1 MKKISLLVSLFFFS
15 FVSFSQNEKNLA
27 HNKEI
32 YKAIETGDV
41 SKIKDYIDKDAVD
54 HGGGA
59 NGQDVNGGDS
69 IITMLGNIHNSFTD
83 LKMEVIADATNGDY
97 VFSLVH
103 LTGTTTANPGMG
115 MPPNKKMDSK
125 SVDVVKMKNGKAIE
139 HWEFMDPKEMM
150 EMMGGNK

>member
-1 MKKISLLVSLFFFS
+1 MKKTSLLTVLFFFS
-15 FVSFSQNEKNLA
+15 LVSFSQNEKVLA
-27 HNKEI
+27 HNKEL

-59 NGQDVNGGDS
+59 NGQDVKGGDS
-69 IITMLGNIHNSFTD
+69 IMAMLGGIHNSFTD
-83 LKMEVIADATNGDY
+83 LKMEVIADAINGDY
-97 VFSLVH
+97 VFSLVR

-125 SVDVVKMKNGKAIE
+125 SVDVVRIKNGKAVE

-150 EMMGGNK
+150 AMMGAGK

>member
-69 IITMLGNIHNSFTD
+69 IIAMLGNIHNSFTD

>member
-1 MKKISLLVSLFFFS
+1 MKKISLLVILVFFS

-69 IITMLGNIHNSFTD
+69 ILAMLGNIHNSFTD

-125 SVDVVKMKNGKAIE
+125 SVDVVKVKNGKAIE

-150 EMMGGNK
+150 AMMGK

>member
-1 MKKISLLVSLFFFS
+1 MKKISLLIILFFFS
-15 FVSFSQNEKNLA
+15 FLSFSQNEKNLA

-59 NGQDVNGGDS
+59 NGQDVKGGDS
-69 IITMLGNIHNSFTD
+69 IIAMLGGIHNSFTD

-115 MPPNKKMDSK
+115 LPANKKMDSK
-125 SVDVVKMKNGKAIE
+125 SVDVVKIKNGKAVE
-139 HWEFMDPKEMM
+139 HWEFIDPKEMM
-150 EMMGGNK
+150 AMMGTNK